1 VNAQAWHC
9 HLGDVPDV
17 SQQRTEIIMSIGK
30 AIAEQMEH
38 ASWIRRMF
46 EIGARLK
53 RERGEQNVFDFTL
66 GNPDGEPPEKLI
78 SALRRVVDRNRPRSH
93 AYMPNAGFAPV
104 REVIARQLASQ
115 TGLAYTADHIL
126 MTVGAAGAI
135 NVLLKSLLDPGD
147 EVIILV
153 PFFPEYQFYIENHAG
168 RMVLVETDDAFQP
181 DVARIAAAITPRT
194 KAIILN
200 SPNNPT
206 GAVYSAEFLRDLEG
220 LLSGLDHP
228 ITVITDEPYKSVI
241 FDGLAL
247 PVVPSIVRNTAM
259 TYSWSK
265 ALAIP
270 GERIGYLALSPQ
282 LPDLAAIR
290 DACTFANRILGFI
303 NAPAVWQW
311 VMVEVADLQIDPAPY
326 QEKRDLLWNAL
337 TSMGYQVTKPQ
348 GTFYMFPK
356 APIPD
361 DLAFVRR
368 LMEEGIL
375 AVPGTGF
382 GRSGYIRLSLTIP
395 LESIERSLPGFER
408 ALHKP

>member
-1 VNAQAWHC
+1 
-9 HLGDVPDV
+9 
-17 SQQRTEIIMSIGK
+17 MSIGK

-46 EIGARLK
+46 EIGARMK
-53 RERGEQNVFDFTL
+53 RERGEDNVFDFTL
-66 GNPDGEPPEKLI
+66 GNPDGEPPEKVI
-78 SALRRVVDRNRPRSH
+78 AELRRVVDTNRPRSH
-93 AYMPNAGFAPV
+93 AYMPNAGFPAV
-104 REVIARQLASQ
+104 REVIARQLSRQ
-115 TGLAYTADHIL
+115 TGLSYTADHIL

-135 NVLLKSLLDPGD
+135 NVVLKSLLDPGD

-168 RMVLVETDDAFQP
+168 RMVLVDTDDAFQP
-181 DVARIAAAITPRT
+181 DLARIAAAITPRT

-206 GAVYSAEFLRDLEG
+206 GAVYSAEFLRGLEA
-220 LLSGLDHP
+220 LISGLDHP
-228 ITVITDEPYKSVI
+228 VTLIADEPYKSLI
-241 FDGLAL
+241 FDGLTL
-247 PVVPSIVRNTAM
+247 PVIPTLVRRTVV

-282 LPDLAAIR
+282 LPELDALR

-311 VMVEVADLQIDPAPY
+311 VMVRTADLQIDPRPY

-337 TSMGYQVTKPQ
+337 TRFGYEVTKPQ
-348 GTFYMFPK
+348 GTFYMFPQ
-356 APIPD
+356 APIAD

-368 LMEEGIL
+368 LMDHGIL
-375 AVPGTGF
+375 AVPGSGF
-382 GRSGYIRLSLTIP
+382 GRSGYLRLSLTIP
-395 LESIERSLPGFER
+395 FASIERSLPGFER
-408 ALHKP
+408 ALLSS

>member
-1 VNAQAWHC
+1 
-9 HLGDVPDV
+9 
-17 SQQRTEIIMSIGK
+17 MSIGRN
-30 AIAEQMEH
+30 ISEQMEH

-53 RERGEQNVFDFTL
+53 QERGEENVSDFTL
-66 GNPDGEPPEKLI
+66 GNPDGEPPEQVI
-78 SALRRVVDRNRPRSH
+78 AALRRVVERNSLRSH
-93 AYMPNAGFAPV
+93 AYMPNAGFPAV
-104 REVIARQLASQ
+104 REVVARQLSRE
-115 TGLAYTADHIL
+115 TGLQYTPDHIL
-126 MTVGAAGAI
+126 MTVGASGAI
-135 NVLLKSLLDPGD
+135 NVVLKSILDPGD

-181 DVARIAAAITPRT
+181 DLARIAAAITPRT

-206 GAVYSAEFLRDLEG
+206 GVIYSSEFLLG
-220 LLSGLDHP
+220 LDALISGLDHAV
-228 ITVITDEPYKSVI
+228 TVIADEPYKALI
-241 FDGLAL
+241 FDGLRL
-247 PVVPSIVRNTAM
+247 PDVPSLIRRTVL

-282 LPDLAAIR
+282 LPDFADLR

-311 VMVEVADLQIDPAPY
+311 VMAETADLQIDPCPY
-326 QEKRDLLWNAL
+326 QVKRDLMWEGL
-337 TSMGYQVTKPQ
+337 TRTGYEVTKPQ

-356 APIPD
+356 APVAD
-361 DLAFVRR
+361 DLAFVRE
-368 LMEEGIL
+368 LMEHGIL
-375 AVPGTGF
+375 AVPGSGF
-382 GRSGYIRLSLTIP
+382 GRSGYFRLSLTTP
-395 LESIERSLPGFER
+395 LASIGRALPGFAR
-408 ALHKP
+408 ALRKV

>member
-1 VNAQAWHC
+1 MIC
-9 HLGDVPDV
+9 K
-17 SQQRTEIIMSIGK
+17 T
-30 AIAEQMEH
+30 IAEQMEH

-53 RERGEQNVFDFTL
+53 RERGEVNISDFTL
-66 GNPDGEPPEKLI
+66 GNPDGEPPPEVI
-78 SALRRVVDRNRPRSH
+78 ASLRRVIDKNLPRSH
-93 AYMPNAGFAPV
+93 AYMPNAGFAGV
-104 REVIARQLASQ
+104 RETIARQLSRD

-135 NVLLKSLLDPGD
+135 NVVLKSLLDPGD

-153 PFFPEYQFYIENHAG
+153 PFFPEYQFYVENHAG
-168 RMVLVETDDAFQP
+168 RMVLVDTDDAFQP
-181 DVARIAAAITPRT
+181 DISRIAAAITPRT

-206 GAVYSAEFLRDLEG
+206 GVVYSAKFLRDLDA
-220 LLSGLDHP
+220 LISSLDHAV
-228 ITVITDEPYKSVI
+228 TVIADEPYKALI
-241 FDGLAL
+241 FDGLKL
-247 PVVPSIVRNTAM
+247 PVVPSLVRRTVL

-282 LPDLAAIR
+282 LAELDALR

-303 NAPAVWQW
+303 NAPAIWQW
-311 VMVEVADLQIDPAPY
+311 AIADVADLQVDPRPY
-326 QEKRDLLWNAL
+326 QEKRDLLWEGL
-337 TSMGYQVTKPQ
+337 TRIGYEVTKPQ

-361 DLAFVRR
+361 DLAFVHT
-368 LMEEGIL
+368 LMDDGIL
-375 AVPGTGF
+375 AVPGSGF

-395 LESIERSLPGFER
+395 LASIERALPGFER
-408 ALHKP
+408 ALHLCSGGL

>member
-1 VNAQAWHC
+1 
-9 HLGDVPDV
+9 
-17 SQQRTEIIMSIGK
+17 MSIGK

-46 EIGARLK
+46 EIGARMK
-53 RERGEQNVFDFTL
+53 RERGEENVFDFTL
-66 GNPDGEPPEKLI
+66 GNPDGEPPEKVI
-78 SALRRVVDRNRPRSH
+78 AVLREVVERNRPRSH
-93 AYMPNAGFAPV
+93 AYMPNAGFMGV
-104 REVIARQLASQ
+104 REVIARQLSAQ

-135 NVLLKSLLDPGD
+135 NVVLKSLLDPGD

-168 RMVLVETDDAFQP
+168 RMVLVDTDDTFQP
-181 DVARIAAAITPRT
+181 DLVRIAAAITPRT

-206 GAVYSAEFLRDLEG
+206 GAVYSTEFLQGLDDLI
-220 LLSGLDHP
+220 SRLDHP
-228 ITVITDEPYKSVI
+228 VTVIADEPYKSLI
-241 FDGLAL
+241 FDGRTL
-247 PVVPSIVRNTAM
+247 PAIASLIHRTVL

-270 GERIGYLALSPQ
+270 GERVGYLALSPC
-282 LPDLAAIR
+282 LPELQPLR

-311 VMVEVADLQIDPAPY
+311 VMEEVADLEIDPLPY
-326 QEKRDLLWNAL
+326 QEKRDLLWQGL
-337 TSMGYQVTKPQ
+337 TRIGYEVTKPQ

-368 LMEEGIL
+368 LMDEGIL
-375 AVPGTGF
+375 AVPGSGF
-382 GRSGYIRLSLTIP
+382 GRAGYLRLSLTIP
-395 LESIERSLPGFER
+395 RQTIERSLPAFER
-408 ALHKP
+408 ALHKI

>member
-1 VNAQAWHC
+1 
-9 HLGDVPDV
+9 
-17 SQQRTEIIMSIGK
+17 MSIGR

-53 RERGEQNVFDFTL
+53 RERGEENVFDFTL
-66 GNPDGEPPEKLI
+66 GNPDGEPPEEVI
-78 SALRRVVDRNRPRSH
+78 SALRRVVDRNPPRSH
-93 AYMPNAGFAPV
+93 AYMPNAGFSPV
-104 REVIARQLASQ
+104 REVIARQLSRQ
-115 TGLAYTADHIL
+115 TGLPYTADHIL

-135 NVLLKSLLDPGD
+135 NVVLKSLLDPGD

-168 RMVLVETDDAFQP
+168 RLVLVETDDTFQP
-181 DVARIAAAITPRT
+181 NLGRIAAAITPRT

-206 GAVYSAEFLRDLEG
+206 GMVYSAELLRDLEA
-220 LLSGLDHP
+220 LISGLDHP
-228 ITVITDEPYKSVI
+228 VTVIVDEPYKSLV
-241 FDGLAL
+241 FDGLRL
-247 PVVPSIVRNTAM
+247 PVIPSLIHRTVV

-270 GERIGYLALSPQ
+270 GERIGYLALSPC
-282 LPDLAAIR
+282 LPELEALR

-303 NAPAVWQW
+303 NAPAIWQW
-311 VMVEVADLQIDPAPY
+311 VMAEVSDLQIDPHPY
-326 QEKRDLLWNAL
+326 QEKRDLLWEGL
-337 TSMGYQVTKPQ
+337 TRIGYEVTKPQ

-361 DLAFVRR
+361 DLAFVRG
-368 LMEEGIL
+368 LMDEGIL
-375 AVPGTGF
+375 AVPGSGF
-382 GRSGYIRLSLTIP
+382 GRAGYFRLSLTIP
-395 LESIERSLPGFER
+395 RRTIERALPGFER
-408 ALHKP
+408 ALHEL

>member
-1 VNAQAWHC
+1 
-9 HLGDVPDV
+9 
-17 SQQRTEIIMSIGK
+17 MSIGK
-30 AIAEQMEH
+30 HIAEQMEH

-46 EIGARLK
+46 EIGARMK
-53 RERGEQNVFDFTL
+53 RERGEENVFDFTL
-66 GNPDGEPPEKLI
+66 GNPDGEPPERVI
-78 SALRRVVDRNRPRSH
+78 EVLRRVVDENRPRSH
-93 AYMPNAGFAPV
+93 AYMPNAGFIAV
-104 REVIARQLASQ
+104 REVIARQLSAQ

-135 NVLLKSLLDPGD
+135 NVVLKSLLDPGD

-168 RMVLVETDDAFQP
+168 RMVLVETDDQFQP
-181 DVARIAAAITPRT
+181 DIGRIAAAITPRT
-194 KAIILN
+194 KAIILD

-206 GAVYSAEFLRDLEG
+206 GAVYSTEFLRELET
-220 LLSGLDHP
+220 LISGLDHP
-228 ITVITDEPYKSVI
+228 VMVIVDEPYKSII

-247 PVVPSIVRNTAM
+247 PAIPSLIRRSVV

-270 GERIGYLALSPQ
+270 GERIGYLALSPC
-282 LPDLAAIR
+282 LPELEALR

-303 NAPAVWQW
+303 NAPAIWQW
-311 VMVEVADLQIDPAPY
+311 VIAEVADLKIDPHSY
-326 QEKRDLLWNAL
+326 QEKRDVLWEGL
-337 TSMGYQVTKPQ
+337 TRIGYEVTKPQ

-361 DLAFVRR
+361 DLAFVRG
-368 LMEEGIL
+368 LMDEGIL
-375 AVPGTGF
+375 AVPGSGF

-395 LESIERSLPGFER
+395 RRTIERALPGFAR
-408 ALHKP
+408 ALHKL